1 VEITSIEKNR
11 KNNRLSVY
19 IDERFAFTI
28 SEEDYLSLNLYEKKE
43 LTVETVSY
51 IKNTLNFREAKAK
64 AVRYLSLKLHTEQE
78 VWKKLH
84 DDGYEQECIEK
95 VISELKAIGYINNK
109 LYAQKYVFDR
119 SKLKPLSKKM
129 MKRELKVRGIS
140 EDIIDEVLD
149 DWKVEDNVV
158 AEGLLKRKFGKYDLD
173 NEKVRKKA
181 YMFLMH
187 RGFSVSTIKEALQS
201 MSSNANP
208 DTDEE
213 LYYIE
218 ENYDQSVD

>member
-1 VEITSIEKNR
+1 MEITSIEKNR

-64 AVRYLSLKLHTEQE
+64 AVRYLSLKLRTEQE